1 MKSPIALT
9 ALAFAALAHCAPAID
24 FTLGI
29 EDSIDDGIPFR
40 RMFFTDGAQR
50 IYYRPPTSWSRSG
63 DANAAT
69 FRPKDSKQ
77 AVVMIQNAPSKNA
90 SVPFDAAGLA
100 LLRKNACI
108 QVPPDATEVTE
119 TWEVV
124 NPVILQ
130 GWTSFEVGLDY
141 IQAGKHFCRSVLIIN
156 LDARRQIYFIVD
168 AAPEEFDRL
177 YKSAYR
183 TLATWWEPTAEN
195 PG

>member
-9 ALAFAALAHCAPAID
+9 ALAFAALAPCASAID

-40 RMFFTDGAQR
+40 RMFFTDGPQR

-63 DANAAT
+63 DPHAAT

-77 AVVMIQNAPSKNA
+77 AVVMIQNAPSEHA
-90 SVPFDAAGLA
+90 SVQFDAPGLEF
-100 LLRKNACI
+100 LRKNARK
-108 QVPPDATEVTE
+108 QVPPDAADVTE
-119 TWEVV
+119 TWEAV

-130 GWTSFEVGLDY
+130 GWTGLDY